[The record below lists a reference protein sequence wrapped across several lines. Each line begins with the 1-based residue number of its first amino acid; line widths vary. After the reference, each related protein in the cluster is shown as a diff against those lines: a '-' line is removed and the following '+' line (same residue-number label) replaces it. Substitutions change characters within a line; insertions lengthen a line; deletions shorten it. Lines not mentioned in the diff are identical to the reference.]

1 MGTRM
6 TKQHTAPGG
15 LTQRQAEIA
24 DAMIQ
29 FGTAKLVARALGISP
44 HTVEN
49 TMGTIKQR
57 LDTPN
62 PILTAV
68 KWDRLRRGA
77 A

>member
-1 MGTRM
+1 
-6 TKQHTAPGG
+6 
-15 LTQRQAEIA
+15 
-24 DAMIQ
+24 
-29 FGTAKLVARALGISP
+29 
-44 HTVEN
+44 
-49 TMGTIKQR
+49 MGTIKQR